1 MHSKVGWSER
11 YRWAKG
17 IHMNRSLQS
26 LIIFVLLLVGLN
38 FFFSEFDY
46 GIHIS
51 IVGSVV
57 LTIII
62 SLIMGAMRGKR

>member
-11 YRWAKG
+11 HRWAKG

-62 SLIMGAMRGKR
+62 SLIMGTLSRRR